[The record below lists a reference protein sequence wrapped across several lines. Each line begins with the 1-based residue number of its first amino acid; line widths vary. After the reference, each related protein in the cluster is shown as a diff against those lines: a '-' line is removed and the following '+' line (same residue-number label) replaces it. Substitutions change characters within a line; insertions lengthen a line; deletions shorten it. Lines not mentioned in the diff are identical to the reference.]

1 MNRKKLYLCPKFRKI
16 VYLCTQIVIN
26 NEEIIALY
34 MAMHRTDGSGAA
46 HRRNGIQDSGVSRR
60 PAQQC
65 GDESAG

>member
-46 HRRNGIQDSGVSRR
+46 HRRNGIL
-60 PAQQC
+60 
-65 GDESAG
+65 